1 MGFFKTLG
9 DIAEMALSR
18 TRKNHKTLKDE
29 MAVAPDKRCSRKCVS
44 NAFGLETP
52 EEKREREHDREVEK
66 KELELKILRERN
78 RKKK

>member
-1 MGFFKTLG
+1 MGFFRTLG
-9 DIAEMALSR
+9 DLA
-18 TRKNHKTLKDE
+18 E
-29 MAVAPDKRCSRKCVS
+29 MAVAPVKDVAENVS